1 MQTMTPHS
9 LSAVLAQIAKVTEC
23 EREAYADVNGQE
35 VEFTAFYRSEEDPD
49 GGIDGEHRVC
59 SVTHFRVVGA
69 YYEDRDT
76 GAGWAG
82 NRAELIELIG
92 EPAVENMEFHE

>member
-9 LSAVLAQIAKVTEC
+9 LSAIIAQLAKVTD
-23 EREAYADVNGQE
+23 REGKAYADLNGRE

-59 SVTHFRVVGA
+59 LITNYRVVGA
-69 YYEDRDT
+69 HYEDHDT

-82 NRAELIELIG
+82 NRAELIELVG
-92 EPAVENMEFHE
+92 EPDVEKMEFYE

>member
-9 LSAVLAQIAKVTEC
+9 LSAVLAQLAKVTDR

-35 VEFTAFYRSEEDPD
+35 VEFTVFYRSEEDPD

-59 SVTHFRVVGA
+59 LITNYRVIGA

-82 NRAELIELIG
+82 NRAELIALIG
-92 EPAVENMEFHE
+92 EKQVDKMEFHE